1 MDRRSSAA
9 GGLAFDLVQQ
19 LAGNENGIFS
29 RLIYDE
35 EQSRA
40 VSFLDALTASDLWRQ
55 LLLIVLFFFLAWII
69 YRLSWRL
76 AGRILS
82 ASRFASSQRP
92 LRPERKRTLLGL
104 ISAAITFVA
113 LATATILSLSLFVDT
128 TTLIWVIGLFSAAF
142 GLGARPVVSD
152 FLSGVSF
159 IFEDTFD
166 VGDKVRLP
174 GLAGGDVE
182 GIVEEVRLRTTVIR
196 APSGEPFTVPN
207 GEIRVVRNFSR
218 GRFST
223 TDVKIRI
230 EAADLGTAILLL
242 EELSKEA
249 VTLLPNLLEPWQVIS
264 ESGEL
269 GQQTELTLLSKARF
283 GKAGEMRPRLLKLV
297 QERLNAA
304 EIDLAG

>member
-1 MDRRSSAA
+1 M
-9 GGLAFDLVQQ
+9 
-19 LAGNENGIFS
+19 
-29 RLIYDE
+29 
-35 EQSRA
+35 
-40 VSFLDALTASDLWRQ
+40 SFLDALTASDLWRQ
-55 LLLIVLFFFLAWII
+55 LLLIILFFFLAWII

-76 AGRILS
+76 ARRILS
-82 ASRFASSQRP
+82 VSRFASSQRP
-92 LRPERKRTLLGL
+92 LRPERKHTLLGL
-104 ISAAITFVA
+104 ISAAITFIA

-152 FLSGVSF
+152 FLSGASF

-182 GIVEEVRLRTTVIR
+182 GIIEEVRLRTTVVR

-218 GRFST
+218 GRFSA

-230 EAADLGTAILLL
+230 EAADLGAAIPLL

-269 GQQTELTLLSKARF
+269 GQQTELTLLAKARF

-304 EIDLAG
+304 KIDLAG

>member
-1 MDRRSSAA
+1 M
-9 GGLAFDLVQQ
+9 
-19 LAGNENGIFS
+19 
-29 RLIYDE
+29 
-35 EQSRA
+35 
-40 VSFLDALTASDLWRQ
+40 SFLDALTASDLWRQ
-55 LLLIVLFFFLAWII
+55 LLLIILFFFLAWII

-76 AGRILS
+76 ARRILS
-82 ASRFASSQRP
+82 VSRFASSQRP
-92 LRPERKRTLLGL
+92 LRPERKHTLLGL
-104 ISAAITFVA
+104 ISAAITFIA

-152 FLSGVSF
+152 FLSGASF

-182 GIVEEVRLRTTVIR
+182 GIIEEVRLRTTVVR

-218 GRFST
+218 GRFSA

-230 EAADLGTAILLL
+230 
-242 EELSKEA
+242 
-249 VTLLPNLLEPWQVIS
+249 
-264 ESGEL
+264 
-269 GQQTELTLLSKARF
+269 
-283 GKAGEMRPRLLKLV
+283 
-297 QERLNAA
+297 
-304 EIDLAG
+304 